1 MNDFPHAI
9 LQDSAHRPWPMPSGP
24 WLMTQTWNDLL
35 FAHWRVDSHAL
46 RERVPAVFELDLF
59 DSEAWIGVVPFHM
72 TNVAAWCRPRHG
84 FRRFP
89 N

>member
-1 MNDFPHAI
+1 
-9 LQDSAHRPWPMPSGP
+9 MPSGP